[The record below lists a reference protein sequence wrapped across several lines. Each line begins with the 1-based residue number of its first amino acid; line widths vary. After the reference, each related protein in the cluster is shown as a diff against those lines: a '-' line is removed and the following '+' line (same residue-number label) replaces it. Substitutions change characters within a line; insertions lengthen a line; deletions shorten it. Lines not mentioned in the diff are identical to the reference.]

1 MKPNFFLKP
10 ATRLF
15 SVALLLGIAVTFNS
29 CSNVNTEAG
38 ETVAEDGDYKVIKVD
53 DLYSMTLPT
62 YMKKTADL
70 NDEASLQYQN
80 IFKEAYII
88 VIEEPI
94 ADIKSTFTMLGLYED
109 SLSALTNYRNI
120 QMGMIAENI
129 NITKQEETKTMLID
143 TLRAEMVEM
152 DGTVEGIDEA
162 ITYYIT
168 FLEGRE
174 NVYMIMAWT
183 LKDKKEK
190 LRAEYE
196 KMFASFR
203 LLSPEESQPET
214 LDEAAEG

>member
-1 MKPNFFLKP
+1 MKAKSFSNSTL
-10 ATRLF
+10 RLF
-15 SVALLLGIAVTFNS
+15 TVAILLSFVATLNS

-53 DLYSMTLPT
+53 GLYSMTLPT
-62 YMKKTADL
+62 YMKKTVDL
-70 NDEASLQYQN
+70 NEEASLQYQN

-94 ADIKSTFTMLGLYED
+94 EDIKSTFTMLGLYEE

-129 NITKQEETKTMLID
+129 NITKQEEPKNMLIN

-152 DGTVEGIDEA
+152 DGLVEGIDEA

-174 NVYMIMAWT
+174 NVYMMMAWT

-190 LRAEYE
+190 LRSDYE
-196 KMFASFR
+196 KMFSSFR
-203 LLSPEESQPET
+203 LLSPEEAEEKI
-214 LDEAAEG
+214 LNEAAEG